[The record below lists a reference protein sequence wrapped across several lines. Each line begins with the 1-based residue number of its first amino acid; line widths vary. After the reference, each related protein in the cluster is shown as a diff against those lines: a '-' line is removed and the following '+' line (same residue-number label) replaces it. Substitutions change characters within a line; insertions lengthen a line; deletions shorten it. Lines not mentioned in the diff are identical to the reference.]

1 MEFKTIK
8 SAELYVGKLSVPAKM
23 PCYSYSIPAK
33 ECITGSL
40 LREVE
45 GSVCEGCYAFERGF
59 YNPKFNKYIY
69 PALYRRLDSL
79 KKPYWVDA
87 MVFLIDKKEK
97 SGYFRWH
104 DSGDLQGKWHLD
116 LIIEVAKRTPNVK
129 HWLPTREYAML
140 KGYSKLPKNL
150 IVRLSAHMVDGK
162 PPKGDLPTS
171 TVHSHGTEYN
181 GKECGAYKQGNKCQ
195 DCRLCWELPKV
206 NISYLKH

>member
-8 SAELYVGKLSVPAKM
+8 SAWDYIGGLSSPSKM
-23 PCYSYSIPAK
+23 PCYSYNIPAI
-33 ECITGSL
+33 ECRTGSKL
-40 LREVE
+40 VGIS
-45 GSVCEGCYAFERGF
+45 GSVCEGCYALKGNYRQ
-59 YNPKFNKYIY
+59 YAKTIT

-87 MVFLIDKKEK
+87 MVYLIDKKEK

-171 TVHSHGTEYN
+171 TVHSHGTGYN
-181 GKECGAYKQGNKCQ
+181 GKECGAYKQDNKCQ